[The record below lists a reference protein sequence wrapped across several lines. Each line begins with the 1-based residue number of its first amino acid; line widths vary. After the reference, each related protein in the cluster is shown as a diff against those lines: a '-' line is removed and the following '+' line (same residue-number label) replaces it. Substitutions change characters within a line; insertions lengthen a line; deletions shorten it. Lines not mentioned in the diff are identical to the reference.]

1 MKGRSIEHRGNALCE
16 RFTRHRGRAAHDVAW
31 HDVACAL
38 EEETSSRETESELVG
53 FLGRRS
59 WHVSAW
65 IVGCL
70 LKKIGR
76 YLYLKEVHMTLC
88 PYVKT

>member
-1 MKGRSIEHRGNALCE
+1 VTISNPPMRNLI
-16 RFTRHRGRAAHDVAW
+16 
-31 HDVACAL
+31 
-38 EEETSSRETESELVG
+38 EEETSSRETESEPVG

-70 LKKIGR
+70 LKKIRR